1 MQGTNQ
7 HKSKKEK
14 MAEKKQA
21 KAAQFNEQH
30 GKFGKVKADTSAGGG
45 KVRKAKEGNVKP
57 GETPLTSPVEKAD

>member
-1 MQGTNQ
+1 
-7 HKSKKEK
+7 

-45 KVRKAKEGNVKP
+45 KVREAKEGNVKP